1 MYSVYLAGGLSGP
14 DWRAKVVEALD
25 GKFQF
30 LIPLSQEKLVQP
42 PEQYTVRDEFY
53 VKKADIVFIYI
64 WNGKRHA
71 EGTAWEAGFAKG
83 LGKTVIFVEEYGNKM
98 RDRFVF
104 IKGRADI
111 VFGKLEDGIKYL
123 VTLAE
128 DYTEEDGQ

>member
-14 DWRAKVVEALD
+14 EWRAKVVEALGD
-25 GKFQF
+25 KFQF

-53 VKKADIVFIYI
+53 VKQADIVFVYI
-64 WNGKRHA
+64 WNGKSHA
-71 EGTAWEAGFAKG
+71 EGTAWEAGLAKG

-104 IKGRADI
+104 IKG
-111 VFGKLEDGIKYL
+111 
-123 VTLAE
+123 
-128 DYTEEDGQ
+128 